1 MNRDYGSLIC
11 VLIGCLAFVSSCRYN
26 SGASDGKSSSIFVHV
41 VNDSSMPQSSG
52 VVNRAIR
59 EEFIRRGTF
68 ELVQSAEEADLLLR
82 VNLSEY
88 ARSPEAFRLDDTLL
102 AAGFDMEV
110 MASLNLYS
118 SRSKSS
124 LIENHFVRANAST
137 LRQSVTVQPKGRQS
151 SMALARQLGV
161 KIANHVANHSW

>member
-1 MNRDYGSLIC
+1 MNRDYGPLIC

-26 SGASDGKSSSIFVHV
+26 LGASDGKPSTIFVQV
-41 VNDSSMPQSSG
+41 FNDSSMPQSSG

-68 ELVQSAEEADLLLR
+68 ELVHSAEEADLLLR

-88 ARSPEAFRLDDTLL
+88 ARSPEVFRSDDTLL

-110 MASLNLYS
+110 KASVNLYS
-118 SRSKSS
+118 SKSKSS
-124 LIENHFVRANAST
+124 LIENHFVRGNAST
-137 LRQSVTVQPKGRQS
+137 LRQNVTVQPKARQS
-151 SMALARQLGV
+151 TTALARQLGL
-161 KIANHVANHSW
+161 KIANHVANSSW